1 MERETYVKRIF
12 NHGTRKNPEQE
23 GWIPE
28 CRKLEAV
35 LKEADMLPV
44 DQEQK
49 LELIQILNGML
60 NGKQEAARLA
70 NDRITKLTGFLNIVD
85 RAQIEEKSC

>member
-1 MERETYVKRIF
+1 MLKEYLTTELEKIQSRRDEYL
-12 NHGTRKNPEQE
+12 QE
-23 GWIPE
+23 Y
-28 CRKLEAV
+28 RKLEAV

-85 RAQIEEKSC
+85 RVQTEEKSC

>member
-1 MERETYVKRIF
+1 MLKEYLTTELEKIQS
-12 NHGTRKNPEQE
+12 RKDENLQE
-23 GWIPE
+23 Y
-28 CRKLEAV
+28 RKLEAV

-60 NGKQEAARLA
+60 IGKQEAARLA

-85 RAQIEEKSC
+85 RAQTEEKSY

>member
-1 MERETYVKRIF
+1 MLKEYLTMELEKIQS
-12 NHGTRKNPEQE
+12 RKDGYLQ
-23 GWIPE
+23 E

-35 LKEADMLPV
+35 LKEADTLPME
-44 DQEQK
+44 QGQK

-70 NDRITKLTGFLNIVD
+70 NDQTHRLFKYCGQSTDRREKLLN
-85 RAQIEEKSC
+85 

>member
-1 MERETYVKRIF
+1 MLKEYLTTELEKIQS
-12 NHGTRKNPEQE
+12 RKDGYLQ
-23 GWIPE
+23 E

>member
-1 MERETYVKRIF
+1 MLKEYLTTELEKIQS
-12 NHGTRKNPEQE
+12 RKDEYLQE
-23 GWIPE
+23 Y
-28 CRKLEAV
+28 RKLEAV

-49 LELIQILNGML
+49 LELIQILNRML
-60 NGKQEAARLA
+60 NGKQEAVRLA

-85 RAQIEEKSC
+85 RVQTEEKSS

>member
-1 MERETYVKRIF
+1 MLKEYLTTELEKIQS
-12 NHGTRKNPEQE
+12 RKDEYLQE
-23 GWIPE
+23 Y
-28 CRKLEAV
+28 RKLEAV

>member
-1 MERETYVKRIF
+1 
-12 NHGTRKNPEQE
+12 
-23 GWIPE
+23 
-28 CRKLEAV
+28 
-35 LKEADMLPV
+35 MLPV

>member
-1 MERETYVKRIF
+1 MLKEYLTMELEKIQS
-12 NHGTRKNPEQE
+12 RKDGYLQ
-23 GWIPE
+23 E

-35 LKEADMLPV
+35 LKEADTLPME
-44 DQEQK
+44 QGQK

-70 NDRITKLTGFLNIVD
+70 NDQITKLTGFLNIVD
-85 RAQIEEKSC
+85 RVQTEEKSC

>member
-1 MERETYVKRIF
+1 MLKEYLTTELEKIQS
-12 NHGTRKNPEQE
+12 RKDEYLQE
-23 GWIPE
+23 Y
-28 CRKLEAV
+28 RKLEAV

-85 RAQIEEKSC
+85 RVQTEEKSC

>member
-1 MERETYVKRIF
+1 MLKEYLTTELEKIQS
-12 NHGTRKNPEQE
+12 RKDGYLQ
-23 GWIPE
+23 E

-85 RAQIEEKSC
+85 RAQTEEKSC

>member
-1 MERETYVKRIF
+1 MLKEYLTTELEKIQS
-12 NHGTRKNPEQE
+12 RKDEYLQE
-23 GWIPE
+23 Y
-28 CRKLEAV
+28 RKLEAV

-60 NGKQEAARLA
+60 IGKQETVRLA

-85 RAQIEEKSC
+85 RAQTEEKSY